1 MAKVAEALTA
11 AVRNSTYLETEKNNT
26 KGKTKSIVDKT
37 LTGKNDVS
45 KKELF
50 NSQITCID
58 FILYMNTINNRI
70 AKTHK
75 TLFSIFIYIF

>member
-1 MAKVAEALTA
+1 LAKVAEALTA

-37 LTGKNDVS
+37 QEQNGYVS

-50 NSQITCID
+50 K
-58 FILYMNTINNRI
+58 L
-70 AKTHK
+70 
-75 TLFSIFIYIF
+75 

>member
-1 MAKVAEALTA
+1 MKSQIKQTQNVAETSKVAEALTA

-37 LTGKNDVS
+37 QEQNGYVS

-50 NSQITCID
+50 K
-58 FILYMNTINNRI
+58 L
-70 AKTHK
+70 
-75 TLFSIFIYIF
+75 